1 MNVQSVPQRMRRAL
15 LDGLRGLRQAIPAL
29 WFACRN
35 QLKLLFVLVVGY
47 FVQVCV
53 MPYVKIGG
61 VSPSLLLALV
71 AIVTV
76 GYGRIRGFWAGC
88 IYGILME
95 TMLPTV
101 RLMNLLLYPAS
112 ALACGVPCA
121 DKSEARL
128 EHERS
133 VGKAGRNLNP
143 YLRTTV
149 CAGLNAAMYE
159 IVNVVYIY
167 LRGAQLE
174 WAHISRALAD
184 VLLTALLALAIALPV
199 RRFLGFK
206 RLRADEDNPRA
217 RRFHFR
223 RAR

>member
-1 MNVQSVPQRMRRAL
+1 MNVQSVPQRMKRAL
-15 LDGLRGLRQAIPAL
+15 FDGLRGLRQAIPAL

-35 QLKLLFVLVVGY
+35 QLKLLLVLVLGY

-53 MPYVKIGG
+53 MPYVKIGD
-61 VSPSLLLALV
+61 VTPSLLLALV

-95 TMLPTV
+95 TMLPAV

-112 ALACGVPCA
+112 ALACSVPFA

-143 YLRTTV
+143 YLRTTA
-149 CAGLNAAMYE
+149 CAGMNAVIYE
-159 IVNVVYIY
+159 LVNVVYIY
-167 LRGAQLE
+167 LRGTQLA
-174 WAHISRALAD
+174 WPHISRALAD
-184 VLLTALLALAIALPV
+184 VLLTALLALVIALPV

-206 RLRADEDNPRA
+206 RLRIEEDNPRA

-223 RAR
+223 HAR